1 MFFIES
7 MNTEVG
13 KVLYNFTNFLIIS
26 HSRTMIN
33 PSGAA
38 PSNNPEPPTANTAV
52 SQYSVEA
59 LLAKSDPRIGR
70 CYLLFSF

>member
-1 MFFIES
+1 
-7 MNTEVG
+7 
-13 KVLYNFTNFLIIS
+13 
-26 HSRTMIN
+26 MIN

-70 CYLLFSF
+70 CYLFFSFSQFTNFLYIFARLFTSQKIRLLTI